1 MPRPQRE
8 LDPNSLV
15 GHFGAELRTHR
26 NKANLSMAQLAAA
39 LGCSAQWIGQVELA
53 EKPPSELFALD
64 LDTYFETGGS
74 FHRLWKVIKRAG
86 RSQVLLPGFPA
97 YIELESQAV
106 LIRSFVTQLV
116 PGLLQTEDYAR
127 AVISAWPDP
136 APVEERVATRMEQQA
151 ILRAET
157 PPYAWFVLDEAV
169 LHRPFGGA
177 DVMREQLKL
186 LAGLVTSPYVQ
197 VRILPF
203 ASMTY
208 AGLDGKFTLL
218 RLGDGTE
225 ILYQEGPGFSQ
236 LIEDPGTVGDCAARF
251 DLVMGEALP
260 RAASH
265 QMLLRTLENLK

>member
-15 GHFGAELRTHR
+15 GYFGAELRTRR
-26 NKANLSMAQLAAA
+26 NQANLSMAQLAAA
-39 LGCSAQWIGQVELA
+39 LGYTPQWIGQVELA
-53 EKPPSELFALD
+53 EKPPSEQFGND

-74 FHRLWKVIKRAG
+74 FHRLWKAIKRAG

-97 YIELESQAV
+97 YIELEAQAV
-106 LIRSFVTQLV
+106 LIRSFVAQLV

-127 AVISAWPDP
+127 AVINAWPDP
-136 APVEERVATRMEQQA
+136 APVGERVATRMEQQG
-151 ILRAET
+151 IFRVER

-169 LHRPFGGA
+169 LHRPFGGQE
-177 DVMREQLKL
+177 VMREQLKL
-186 LAGLVTSPYVQ
+186 LAGLVVSPNVQ

-203 ASMTY
+203 ASTTY

-236 LIEDPGTVGDCAARF
+236 LIEDPSTVADCAARF

-260 RAASH
+260 RSASQ
-265 QMLLRTLENLK
+265 QMLLERLEDLT